1 MHSINRLLHTVL
13 WCLPLLLGVSSSFA
27 QATDTVISVSAVIK
41 ESSCKVAA
49 SSIEQSVDLGKGRVA
64 DLKQANAAT
73 EWKPF
78 SVELTDC
85 PDSVTQVV
93 ATVSGTPDKDRAEDF
108 LNTGTAK
115 KVAVEVKNAADDA
128 QISNGKTVTTTVDQ
142 AHNAAL
148 QFKGRM
154 ITPTGGATSGSVA
167 ALMEFSFEF
176 K

>member
-1 MHSINRLLHTVL
+1 MRNLSRILHTVTL
-13 WCLPLLLGVSSSFA
+13 CSPLLLYGGASFT
-27 QATDTVISVSAVIK
+27 QAADAVVNVSAVIK
-41 ESSCKVAA
+41 ESSCKIAA

-64 DLKQANAAT
+64 DLKRANEAT

-93 ATVSGTPDKDRAEDF
+93 ATISGAPDTNVADDF
-108 LNTGTAK
+108 LNTGTAQH
-115 KVAVEVKNAADDA
+115 VVIEVKNAVDEAP
-128 QISNGKTVTTTVDQ
+128 IGNGKTVTTTVDQ

-154 ITPTGGATSGSVA
+154 MTPTGGATSGTVV
-167 ALMEFSFEF
+167 ALMEFAFEF

>member
-1 MHSINRLLHTVL
+1 MSNLSRILHTVTL
-13 WCLPLLLGVSSSFA
+13 CSPLLLYGSASFA
-27 QATDTVISVSAVIK
+27 QAADTVVNVSAVIK
-41 ESSCKVAA
+41 ESSCKIAA

-64 DLKQANAAT
+64 DLKQANAVT

-93 ATVSGTPDKDRAEDF
+93 ATVSGVPDTNVANDF

-115 KVAVEVKNAADDA
+115 NVVIEVKNAVDETS
-128 QISNGKTVTTTVDQ
+128 ISNGKTVTTAVDQ

-154 ITPTGGATSGSVA
+154 MTPTGGATSGSVV

>member
-1 MHSINRLLHTVL
+1 MPILSRFLRTVTL
-13 WCLPLLLGVSSSFA
+13 CSPLLLYGATSFA
-27 QATDTVISVSAVIK
+27 QAADTVVNVSAVIK
-41 ESSCKVAA
+41 ESSCKIAA

-64 DLKQANAAT
+64 DLKQANEAT

-93 ATVSGTPDKDRAEDF
+93 ATVSGVPDKNVADNF

-115 KVAVEVKNAADDA
+115 NVAIEVKNVVDEIP
-128 QISNGKTVTTTVDQ
+128 ISNGKTVTTTVDQ

-148 QFKGRM
+148 LFKGRM
-154 ITPTGGATSGSVA
+154 ITPTGGATSGSVL